1 MSLTYWVDED
11 NGDNVL
17 LFDDAINVSLIEP
30 EFLDFWFFRWVHKKR
45 GGIKNLPFFLAFYK
59 NSDIILNMN
68 FNTAYLLA
76 NQVARKEKVSMIV
89 VLEGIHRDEH
99 APEDSHGFCPAS
111 AVSMLYRF
119 GKVVAM
125 IPAGG
130 TRRSAA
136 KLDK

>member
-1 MSLTYWVDED
+1 
-11 NGDNVL
+11 
-17 LFDDAINVSLIEP
+17 
-30 EFLDFWFFRWVHKKR
+30 
-45 GGIKNLPFFLAFYK
+45 
-59 NSDIILNMN
+59 MN

-130 TRRSAA
+130 TRVSAA

>member
-1 MSLTYWVDED
+1 
-11 NGDNVL
+11 
-17 LFDDAINVSLIEP
+17 
-30 EFLDFWFFRWVHKKR
+30 
-45 GGIKNLPFFLAFYK
+45 
-59 NSDIILNMN
+59 MN
-68 FNTAYLLA
+68 FSTAYLLA

-130 TRRSAA
+130 ERVSSA